1 MDTPNIHHG
10 SVHNNINNNSNST
23 TQSNNNNN
31 NNNQQHSQSLQLNLS
46 SNQSHS
52 SLNPSLVGIPQSKNV
67 GQMSALA
74 YSQHLHSVM
83 GSMPLYDMGDYQHL

>member
-10 SVHNNINNNSNST
+10 SIHNNNNNSNST

-31 NNNQQHSQSLQLNLS
+31 QQQQHSQSLQLSLS

-52 SLNPSLVGIPQSKNV
+52 SINPSIVGLPQSKNV